1 MSIEDIRKE
10 LFAFVQRASSE
21 KATPD
26 EVRALPE
33 VARVLLETFM

>member
-10 LFAFVQRASSE
+10 LFAFVQRAASE

-26 EVRALPE
+26 EIHALPE
-33 VARVLLETFM
+33 VAKVLLETFR